1 VEVLERPGRR
11 AAVQV
16 ARDELVLMEFDMDPR
31 TDGAGPHFHRR
42 HVDSFYVLEGE
53 LEVTVAGEVVTAQTG
68 QLVHA
73 VPAVVHSFRNASDNR
88 VRFLNIHTPGERFD
102 EYLRRRDA
110 GEDFDHREYDMWEVD

>member
-16 ARDELVLMEFDMDPR
+16 ARDELVLMEFDMNPR

-53 LEVTVAGEVVTAQTG
+53 LEVTVAGEVVTARAG

-73 VPAVVHSFRNASDNR
+73 APEVVHSFRNASDGH

-102 EYLRRRDA
+102 EYLRRGDA